1 MERKCALAAAMAL
14 FARAALFATP
24 VSGQSDLALSQK
36 PTFACGRAQTPIELI
51 ICHER
56 LGPSFDWDLSSATWA
71 RRFSLDEASRE
82 AFQQQHEQWLQS
94 LYPTC
99 RLKSD
104 QVTWWMEQGDCV
116 LRAFQARARFYRSQ
130 LTGAAILESQFIAE
144 QRAKLQ
150 LALVIFGFLYGDID
164 GEFEPLTRK
173 AIRSFQERNGYP
185 QGEFLTERQRSSLLT
200 EVQLRQNPAA
210 PMSPTP
216 NETKAEKTLE

>member
-82 AFQQQHEQWLQS
+82 AFQQQHEQWFQS

-130 LTGAAILESQFIAE
+130 LTGDALIESQLSPE
-144 QRAKLQ
+144 QRAQLQ
-150 LALVIFGFLYGDID
+150 LALVIRGFLDGDVD
-164 GEFEPLTRK
+164 GEFGPLTRK

-185 QGEFLTERQRSSLLT
+185 QSDFLTERQRTALLT
-200 EVQLRQNPAA
+200 EAA
-210 PMSPTP
+210 PRPNRTVPISPTP
-216 NETKAEKTLE
+216 NETKAENTL